1 MITDNNEVNSMTDIM
16 NNSDYSLKNIKVGEV
31 VKGRI
36 ISVTENEAI
45 VNIGYMSDAVLP
57 KTEVIQDSETN
68 LDDML
73 KRDDEINVYILD
85 MNDGEGNVLV
95 SKKAADTI
103 KAWDELEQHFKNNST
118 FDVKLAEIVKG
129 GIVAYVKCIRAFIP
143 ASQLSLYYVKD
154 LSEFVGKTLS
164 VKIIEFDRD
173 KARLVLSRKEV
184 EKGEQEIKKEN
195 LLKVIKP
202 GEKIEGVVRRLTKFG
217 AFVDLG
223 GIDGLIHISE
233 LSWERVND
241 PSEVVSIGDNV
252 EVYVLSV
259 DKENDKISLSLK
271 GVKSNPWNSV
281 EEKYSM
287 GDVIEGVVSKV
298 LNFGAFVQL
307 EPGIEGLIHI
317 SEISQE
323 HISKPSDVL
332 KMGDKVK
339 VKILDIN
346 KEQKKISLSIKDAS
360 EKSKKEFK
368 KYMDTDQSGVTLGDL
383 FRDKLKDF
391 KFD

>member
-1 MITDNNEVNSMTDIM
+1 M
-16 NNSDYSLKNIKVGEV
+16 
-31 VKGRI
+31 
-36 ISVTENEAI
+36 
-45 VNIGYMSDAVLP
+45 
-57 KTEVIQDSETN
+57 
-68 LDDML
+68 
-73 KRDDEINVYILD
+73 
-85 MNDGEGNVLV
+85 
-95 SKKAADTI
+95 
-103 KAWDELEQHFKNNST
+103 
-118 FDVKLAEIVKG
+118 
-129 GIVAYVKCIRAFIP
+129 
-143 ASQLSLYYVKD
+143 
-154 LSEFVGKTLS
+154 
-164 VKIIEFDRD
+164 KIIEFDRD

-202 GEKIEGVVRRLTKFG
+202 GEKIEAVVRRLTKFG